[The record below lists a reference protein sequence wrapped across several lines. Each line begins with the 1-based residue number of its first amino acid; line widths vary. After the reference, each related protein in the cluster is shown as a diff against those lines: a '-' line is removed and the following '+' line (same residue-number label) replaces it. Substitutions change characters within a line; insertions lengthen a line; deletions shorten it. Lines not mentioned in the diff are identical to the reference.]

1 MKIDPNNPVLQ
12 KLLNSNAPGGKHAG
26 DARFGDILNKV
37 LERPDLE
44 KATATDLKLIQG
56 ISGIQLK
63 AALTAEPTTATRQVE
78 DLLDLL
84 NTYRQ
89 MLADP
94 GTTLRDM
101 GPVVDRIEA
110 QRDKLAE
117 TMETLDPKNGLR
129 DLINQAMVTATT
141 EVVKFNK
148 GEYIDG

>member
-1 MKIDPNNPVLQ
+1 MKIDPSNSILQ
-12 KLLNSNAPGGKHAG
+12 KLINSSAPGGRHAG
-26 DARFGDILNKV
+26 DVRFGEVLNKV
-37 LERPDLE
+37 LEKPDLE
-44 KATATDLKLIQG
+44 KTTAAGLKLIQG
-56 ISGIQLK
+56 MSGIQLQ

-78 DLLDLL
+78 TMLDLL

-89 MLADP
+89 MLTDP
-94 GTTLRDM
+94 GTSLREM

-117 TMETLDPKNGLR
+117 VMEALDPEDGLR

-148 GEYIDG
+148 GDYIDG